1 VISKWGIVVLGL
13 VALVVAL
20 LLKGIINSLMFAYT
34 IYTAG
39 LIPIVIAG
47 FYKEK
52 LRVTSL
58 GALIAVVCGGMTG
71 LIIKIYTSGVKDADT
86 AALLNL
92 VPLLISIVLL
102 FAVSWIETYF
112 RNKKRNS
119 DAVQK

>member
-1 VISKWGIVVLGL
+1 
-13 VALVVAL
+13 
-20 LLKGIINSLMFAYT
+20 MFAYT

-58 GALIAVVCGGMTG
+58 GALIAIIVGGTTG
-71 LIIKIYTSGVKDADT
+71 LIIKIYSNNIKNTDFS
-86 AALLNL
+86 ALINL

-102 FAVSWIETYF
+102 FAVSWVERYF
-112 RNKKRNS
+112 RK
-119 DAVQK
+119 QT

>member
-1 VISKWGIVVLGL
+1 
-13 VALVVAL
+13 
-20 LLKGIINSLMFAYT
+20 MFAYT

-52 LRVTSL
+52 LSVTSL
-58 GALIAVVCGGMTG
+58 GALVAIVVGGTTG

-92 VPLLISIVLL
+92 VPIFVSIVLL
-102 FAVSWIETYF
+102 FAVSWVERYF
-112 RNKKRNS
+112 RK
-119 DAVQK
+119 QKH